1 MDVDAPA
8 TQDLTRQPHLHRKR
22 PKPCPAAAAPRTRR
36 CPMPGA
42 DPQTETTAITQGH
55 LHTMLNPGLQRRSL
69 NTRVIRV
76 TPEIWSCPRREHGS
90 VRKGPANAGTSRH
103 GLPNLWMP
111 GPEDPLVVA
120 DDLYCPLR
128 ARTGDG
134 QTLAADH
141 DIGVNGRAVEPDLIP
156 ILVAHRQ
163 TVDHRER
170 EALSPRNV
178 AGSVLVEQHVMEEEA
193 GLRDPRVPVNERDLT
208 EAAGALVGVKL
219 STH

>member
-8 TQDLTRQPHLHRKR
+8 TQDLTQRPHLHRKR

-156 ILVAHRQ
+156 LLVAHRQ

-170 EALSPRNV
+170 EALSHATWQAAFSSNSTLWKRRPAFAIRESRSTSETSPRLR
-178 AGSVLVEQHVMEEEA
+178 APSSV
-193 GLRDPRVPVNERDLT
+193 
-208 EAAGALVGVKL
+208 
-219 STH
+219 SS